1 MSLYDPHSNSTP
13 SQRLAWAAH
22 NARKTKIA
30 LRAKNIRAT
39 VAKIAE
45 PEIVEPQPSSFSL
58 WVARQERFNPLPK
71 KRWFSVECEIS
82 PDDPVKPTIEKI
94 QRVTANYYGLIRD
107 DLICACRTKNLVI
120 PRHVAMYLCRLLT
133 LKSFP
138 EIGRRF
144 GNRDHT
150 VPIYA
155 CNKIDGLIKTDPAVA
170 SDIEAIKGLLA

>member
-30 LRAKNIRAT
+30 LRAKNIPAP
-39 VAKIAE
+39 VVVE
-45 PEIVEPQPSSFSL
+45 PEIVEPQPSTFSL

-71 KRWFSVECEIS
+71 KQWFSVECEVS
-82 PDDPVKPTIEKI
+82 PEPVRPTIEKI
-94 QRVTANYYGLIRD
+94 QRVTANYYGLTRD

-120 PRHVAMYLCRLLT
+120 PRHVAMYLCRRLT

-155 CNKIDGLIKTDPAVA
+155 CDKIERLMVESFQSAI
-170 SDIEAIKGLLA
+170 DIEAIKGLLA